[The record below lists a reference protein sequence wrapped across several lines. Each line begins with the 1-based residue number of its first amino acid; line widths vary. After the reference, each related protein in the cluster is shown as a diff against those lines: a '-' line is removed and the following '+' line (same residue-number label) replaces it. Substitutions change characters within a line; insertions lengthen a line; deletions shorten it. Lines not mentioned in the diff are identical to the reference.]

1 MVDEKVQADDKVIA
15 ELINKHFPD
24 WRRVLNECQRHCVG
38 GTIDTS
44 VLAEVDDINVSTA
57 VKFLQQKNFH
67 ELRKWVANNIDNDS
81 GVIMRKVYD
90 ELCKVLDG
98 PSIAASILII
108 AKFQYHS
115 AFVVDQEIN
124 LLACL
129 TEIMAE
135 CTFK

>member
-1 MVDEKVQADDKVIA
+1 MCIRD
-15 ELINKHFPD
+15 
-24 WRRVLNECQRHCVG
+24 RH
-38 GTIDTS
+38 
-44 VLAEVDDINVSTA
+44 DINAST
-57 VKFLQQKNFH
+57 VVNYLKQKNFH
-67 ELRKWVANNIDNDS
+67 ELRKWVANNIDNDA

-90 ELCKVLDG
+90 ELQKVVDG
-98 PSIAASILII
+98 PSIAASVLII
-108 AKFQYHS
+108 AKYQYQA